1 MAGTPRVKLR
11 KRNRV
16 HADWNAHEALDRAR
30 HGSVLGARGAAR
42 EVLRKA
48 DPITPFETGELKDSA
63 FINDD
68 DNGRAVVGYT
78 AVHAA
83 KQHER
88 RGASFQ
94 GAGQSQWL
102 RAALQRAAS
111 GVLGRMASELR
122 SKMS

>member
-1 MAGTPRVKLR
+1 MVRIR

-16 HADWNAHEALDRAR
+16 DVEWKPEAALGEAR

-42 EVLRKA
+42 EVLRQA
-48 DPITPFETGELKDSA
+48 DPITPYETGELRDSA

-68 DNGRAVVGYT
+68 DNGKAIVGYT

-88 RGASFQ
+88 REAIYRGRGQDHWLDTALKNA
-94 GAGQSQWL
+94 AGS
-102 RAALQRAAS
+102 
-111 GVLGRMASELR
+111 VLGRMASELR
-122 SKMS
+122 SRLR